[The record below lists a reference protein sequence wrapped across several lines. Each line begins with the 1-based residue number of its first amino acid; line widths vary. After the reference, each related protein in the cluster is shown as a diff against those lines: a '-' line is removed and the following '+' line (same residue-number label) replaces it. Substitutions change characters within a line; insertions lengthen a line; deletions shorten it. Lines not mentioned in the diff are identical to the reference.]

1 MPLGTR
7 SSSSSSSSFALLT
20 SVLLWSVASCS
31 PFTHKDSRSESAR
44 GLPNTS
50 KYLPVQIGGIVAA
63 YGVSLVLVAILLL
76 SLSRR
81 RREHL
86 RGSDLP
92 PSYILQP
99 SFPVADPKLQAFQ
112 QQFDF
117 TQYPEGHVVVPPL
130 TIPKAEPF
138 HSGPY
143 SARIFDPNSVPAPY
157 ILPSPSSSSVV
168 PTTLG
173 VSPLVDQSVV
183 AADRAMAQQQLEEM
197 YKYVMEHEEA
207 KQKGIILESPVASP
221 NPQRESAASGKSSNG
236 LLSKK
241 SKSKPAGLNLAAA
254 KEEKSQSKTSALF
267 SSLLSPKKK
276 TAKGISISSPIMT
289 PMSGTFPQ
297 HESREMSAIPPRHY
311 APAPP
316 PPIPTDQVPYGAA
329 NTRSGAPITPDISP
343 QSIQTID
350 ERIGASLDRANR
362 SRASL
367 QYTERDPESATTEN
381 SQSPLV
387 GLPSSPRPGSTFPSL
402 PSSPRPGASFSRPN
416 PPSAVRTGGTLP
428 LRAYEE
434 QLGSPY
440 VTAQT
445 TKQTVFER
453 TGPLSPG
460 GGRTPFTGTAVPYSP
475 YQPFTPCVP
484 ITPGLVT
491 KEDRKRMKRMVPK
504 TPTTELVKSSEEI
517 W

>member
-1 MPLGTR
+1 MLFGTR
-7 SSSSSSSSFALLT
+7 PPSSPLALLT
-20 SVLLWSVASCS
+20 SVLLSSSLASAS
-31 PFTHKDSRSESAR
+31 PIRDT
-44 GLPNTS
+44 
-50 KYLPVQIGGIVAA
+50 KYLPAQIGGIIAA

-86 RGSDLP
+86 SGTDI
-92 PSYILQP
+92 PSYVLQL
-99 SFPVADPKLQAFQ
+99 PVDPKFQQFQQQQQQQQQ

-117 TQYPEGHVVVPPL
+117 AAQPEGHVVPPL
-130 TIPKAEPF
+130 VIPKSEYY

-143 SARIFDPNSVPAPY
+143 SARIFDPKASY
-157 ILPSPSSSSVV
+157 ILPSPSSSAIPS
-168 PTTLG
+168 TLG

-207 KQKGIILESPVASP
+207 KQKGIVLESPVASP
-221 NPQRESAASGKSSNG
+221 NPQRDSATSKTG

-241 SKSKPAGLNLAAA
+241 NKAKPAGLNLAAA
-254 KEEKSQSKTSALF
+254 KDEKSQSKTSALF

-276 TAKGISISSPIMT
+276 AAKGINISSPIMT

-316 PPIPTDQVPYGAA
+316 PPIPTDQLPYGAS
-329 NTRSGAPITPDISP
+329 NTRVSGAPITPDMSP
-343 QSIQTID
+343 ESIQTID

-362 SRASL
+362 SRTTL
-367 QYTERDPESATTEN
+367 PYGEREPDSATTES
-381 SQSPLV
+381 SQAPLV
-387 GLPSSPRPGSTFPSL
+387 GLPSSPKPGSTFPSL

-434 QLGSPY
+434 QLGSPF

-475 YQPFTPCVP
+475 YQPYTPCVP

-504 TPTTELVKSSEEI
+504 TPTLEMVQSSEDI

>member
-7 SSSSSSSSFALLT
+7 PSSSSSFALLT
-20 SVLLWSVASCS
+20 CVLFWSVASCS
-31 PFTHKDSRSESAR
+31 PVEQKETTNDLPAR
-44 GLPNTS
+44 GLPNSS

-76 SLSRR
+76 SLSKR

-99 SFPVADPKLQAFQ
+99 SFPHPDGQ
-112 QQFDF
+112 
-117 TQYPEGHVVVPPL
+117 VVVPPL
-130 TIPKAEPF
+130 IIPKAEHYQP
-138 HSGPY
+138 GPY

-157 ILPSPSSSSVV
+157 FVPSPSSSSVV

-173 VSPLVDQSVV
+173 VSPLVDQSIV

-221 NPQRESAASGKSSNG
+221 NPQRESAASDKSKG

-241 SKSKPAGLNLAAA
+241 GKSKPSSLNLAAA

-311 APAPP
+311 APPPP
-316 PPIPTDQVPYGAA
+316 PPIPTDQVPFGAT

-343 QSIQTID
+343 QSVQTID

-362 SRASL
+362 SRTTL
-367 QYTERDPESATTEN
+367 PYPERDPESATSEN

>member
-1 MPLGTR
+1 MLLGILP
-7 SSSSSSSSFALLT
+7 SSSSLVAALST
-20 SVLLWSVASCS
+20 VLLWSVAHSS
-31 PFTHKDSRSESAR
+31 PTFGSSAPFTKKDIRDGPPLSAR
-44 GLPNTS
+44 VLRDNRFLPA
-50 KYLPVQIGGIVAA
+50 QIGGIVAA
-63 YGVSLVLVAILLL
+63 YGVSLVLVAITLLA
-76 SLSRR
+76 LSRR

-86 RGSDLP
+86 RGSDI
-92 PSYILQP
+92 PSYVFQP
-99 SFPVADPKLQAFQ
+99 NFPVAEFQ
-112 QQFDF
+112 QQFEF
-117 TQYPEGHVVVPPL
+117 TAQAQVEGHTVPPL
-130 TIPKAEPF
+130 VIPKSESF

-143 SARIFDPNSVPAPY
+143 SARIFDFKNGSSSYV
-157 ILPSPSSSSVV
+157 IPSPSSSAIPS
-168 PTTLG
+168 TLG
-173 VSPLVDQSVV
+173 VSPLVDQNVV

-221 NPQRESAASGKSSNG
+221 NPQRDSTTSEKSKG

-241 SKSKPAGLNLAAA
+241 NKSKPTSLNLAAA
-254 KEEKSQSKTSALF
+254 KEEKSKSKTSALF

-276 TAKGISISSPIMT
+276 QANVVSISSPIMT

-311 APAPP
+311 APPP
-316 PPIPTDQVPYGAA
+316 PPPVPTDQVPFGAV
-329 NTRSGAPITPDISP
+329 NTRVPGAPITPDMSP

-350 ERIGASLDRANR
+350 ERIGASLDRS
-362 SRASL
+362 SRNNL
-367 QYTERDPESATTEN
+367 PYTERDPESATSDH
-381 SQSPLV
+381 SQVPLV
-387 GLPSSPRPGSTFPSL
+387 GLPSSPKPGSTFPSL

-434 QLGSPY
+434 QLGSPF
-440 VTAQT
+440 VTNQT

-453 TGPLSPG
+453 TGPLSPT
-460 GGRTPFTGTAVPYSP
+460 GRTPFTASAVPYSP
-475 YQPFTPCVP
+475 YQPYTPLMP

-504 TPTTELVKSSEEI
+504 TPTLEMVKSSEDI

>member
-7 SSSSSSSSFALLT
+7 PSSSSSFALLT
-20 SVLLWSVASCS
+20 LVLLWSVASCS
-31 PFTHKDSRSESAR
+31 PVEQKETTNDLPAR
-44 GLPNTS
+44 GLPNSS

-99 SFPVADPKLQAFQ
+99 SFPVADPKLQAAFH

-117 TQYPEGHVVVPPL
+117 TQHPDGQVVVPPL
-130 TIPKAEPF
+130 IIPKAEHYQP
-138 HSGPY
+138 GPY
-143 SARIFDPNSVPAPY
+143 SARIFDPHSVPAPY
-157 ILPSPSSSSVV
+157 FLPSPSSSSVV

-173 VSPLVDQSVV
+173 VSPLVDQSIV

-221 NPQRESAASGKSSNG
+221 NPQRESAASDKSKG

-241 SKSKPAGLNLAAA
+241 GKSKPSSLNLAAA

-311 APAPP
+311 APPPP
-316 PPIPTDQVPYGAA
+316 PPIPTDQVPFGAT

-343 QSIQTID
+343 QSVQTID
-350 ERIGASLDRANR
+350 ERIGVSLDRANR
-362 SRASL
+362 SRTTL
-367 QYTERDPESATTEN
+367 PYPERDPESATSEN

>member
-1 MPLGTR
+1 MLLGALP
-7 SSSSSSSSFALLT
+7 SSSSLVAALS
-20 SVLLWSVASCS
+20 SVLLWSVAHSS
-31 PFTHKDSRSESAR
+31 PTFGSGSSTPFITKRDTVRDGPPLSAR
-44 GLPNTS
+44 VLRDTRILPA
-50 KYLPVQIGGIVAA
+50 QIGGIVAA
-63 YGVSLVLVAILLL
+63 YGVSLVLVAIILLA
-76 SLSRR
+76 LSRR

-86 RGSDLP
+86 RGSDI
-92 PSYILQP
+92 PSYVFQP
-99 SFPVADPKLQAFQ
+99 NFPVAEFQ
-112 QQFDF
+112 QQFEF
-117 TQYPEGHVVVPPL
+117 THQQAEGHIVPPL
-130 TIPKAEPF
+130 IIPKSEYY

-143 SARIFDPNSVPAPY
+143 SARVFDHKNGSSSYV
-157 ILPSPSSSSVV
+157 IPSPSSSAIPS
-168 PTTLG
+168 TLG

-197 YKYVMEHEEA
+197 YKFVMEHEEA
-207 KQKGIILESPVASP
+207 KQKGIILESPVVAPSPQESTASD
-221 NPQRESAASGKSSNG
+221 KSKG

-276 TAKGISISSPIMT
+276 AAKGMNISSPIMT

-311 APAPP
+311 APPP
-316 PPIPTDQVPYGAA
+316 PPPVPTDQVPYGAYR
-329 NTRSGAPITPDISP
+329 TSGAPITPDMSP

-350 ERIGASLDRANR
+350 ERIGASLDRS
-362 SRASL
+362 SRTTL
-367 QYTERDPESATTEN
+367 PYTERDPESATSDH
-381 SQSPLV
+381 SQVPLV
-387 GLPSSPRPGSTFPSL
+387 GLPSSPKPGSTFPSL

-416 PPSAVRTGGTLP
+416 PPSAVRAGGALP

-434 QLGSPY
+434 QLGSPF
-440 VTAQT
+440 VTNQT

-453 TGPLSPG
+453 TGPLSPS
-460 GGRTPFTGTAVPYSP
+460 GRTPFTASAVPYSP
-475 YQPFTPCVP
+475 YQPYTPLVP

-504 TPTTELVKSSEEI
+504 TPTLEMVRSSDDV